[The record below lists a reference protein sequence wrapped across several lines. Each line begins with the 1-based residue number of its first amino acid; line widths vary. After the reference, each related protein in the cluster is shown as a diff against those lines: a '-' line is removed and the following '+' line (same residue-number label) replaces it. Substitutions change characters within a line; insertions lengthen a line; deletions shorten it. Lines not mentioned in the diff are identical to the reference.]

1 MLHHPTHIPL
11 HGPTAL
17 SVAMSAAH
25 RRAGRLARQ
34 VTDPARDRDDHAQD
48 ILLDLVARSH
58 RFDPE
63 RGSWGAFVTVVTRN
77 AALTILARSSRPL
90 AADCDVDELM
100 LEPHGH
106 AERSMVTMIDADEL
120 RRRLPE
126 TLGNILANLAET
138 ASVTDAQHASG
149 QSPASFYRALRQLRL
164 RLIAGGLAPADI
176 IPGRNTAASCQ

>member
-11 HGPTAL
+11 QDQTAL
-17 SVAMSAAH
+17 AVAMNAAH
-25 RRAGRLARQ
+25 RRAGRLVRQ

-48 ILLDLVARSH
+48 ILLDLISRSS

-90 AADCDVDELM
+90 AADCDVDDLM

-106 AERSMVTMIDADEL
+106 AERALVTMIDARTL
-120 RRRLPE
+120 QRRLPASLRDVLA
-126 TLGNILANLAET
+126 TLLET
-138 ASVTDAQHASG
+138 ASVTDAQQASG
-149 QSPASFYRALRQLRL
+149 QPAASFYRALRQLRL
-164 RLIAGGLAPADI
+164 RLVAAGLAPAGVIQNRDSD
-176 IPGRNTAASCQ
+176 AVSQ

>member
-1 MLHHPTHIPL
+1 MLHHPTHLPL
-11 HGPTAL
+11 QDQTAL
-17 SVAMSAAH
+17 AVAMSAAH

-77 AALTILARSSRPL
+77 AALTILARSARPL
-90 AADCDVDELM
+90 ASDCDADDLM

-106 AERSMVTMIDADEL
+106 AERSLVTMIDARTL
-120 RRRLPE
+120 QRRLPSSLRGVLA
-126 TLGNILANLAET
+126 TLLET
-138 ASVTDAQHASG
+138 ASVTDAQATSG
-149 QSPASFYRALRQLRL
+149 QSAASFYRALRELRL
-164 RLIAGGLAPADI
+164 RLVAAGLAPADVI
-176 IPGRNTAASCQ
+176 QKRNTVAVSQ

>member
-1 MLHHPTHIPL
+1 MLHHPTHLPL
-11 HGPTAL
+11 QDQTAL
-17 SVAMSAAH
+17 AVAMSAAH

-34 VTDPARDRDDHAQD
+34 VKDAARDRDDHAQD

-77 AALTILARSSRPL
+77 AALTILARSSLPL
-90 AADCDVDELM
+90 VADSDVDDLM

-106 AERSMVTMIDADEL
+106 AERAVVTMIDARTL
-120 RRRLPE
+120 QHRLPSSLRDVLA
-126 TLGNILANLAET
+126 TLLET
-138 ASVTDAQHASG
+138 ASVTDAQATSG

-164 RLIAGGLAPADI
+164 RLVAAGLAPAGVI
-176 IPGRNTAASCQ
+176 QNRHAVAVSQ